1 MDKNL
6 NPIKGRLIQ
15 YIEYKGVSR
24 EKFFSSVGLSL
35 ANFKG
40 KALESSLSTDSL
52 VKILNL
58 NKDLNS
64 DWLLLEEGNML
75 KESIPLDKK
84 DIPLDRFYQQDQ
96 VAEEQAQYNNN
107 QTSKIN
113 SLIEVITQKDLL
125 IQDLRYTIQLQ
136 KELIETSRNVF
147 QSQPMAQKQ
156 G

>member
-6 NPIKGRLIQ
+6 NPIKRRLFQ

-24 EKFFSSVGLSL
+24 EKFFHSVGLSL

-64 DWLLLEEGNML
+64 DWLLLEDGEML
-75 KESIPLDKK
+75 KKEIPLDKK
-84 DIPLDRFYQQDQ
+84 DIPLDRFYQQNQ
-96 VAEEQAQYNNN
+96 VAEEQVQYNNN
-107 QTSKIN
+107 HTSKIN
-113 SLIEVITQKDLL
+113 NLMEVITQKDLL
-125 IQDLRYTIQLQ
+125 IQE
-136 KELIETSRNVF
+136 KS
-147 QSQPMAQKQ
+147 
-156 G
+156 